1 MIKRRIDSARTH
13 THILKVWHHTVNILY
28 SPLKVLNV
36 KITLTEINITQVD
49 KFKIQIKKKKR
60 KPLYLLATCYIGGMM
75 LETQHMTKSDEAT
88 EVLTDIQF
96 QS

>member
-49 KFKIQIKKKKR
+49 KFKIQIKKKK
-60 KPLYLLATCYIGGMM
+60 KKTIVFACYLLYRRHDARDT
-75 LETQHMTKSDEAT
+75 THDE
-88 EVLTDIQF
+88 I
-96 QS
+96 